1 MTSTSDESG
10 LERVTSAVMLAA
22 FWVAFATLA
31 VGLALWIAVPA
42 SDAGA
47 LCLSGGLLGLL
58 LLMPLLRLASALAT
72 AIRRR
77 DWLMFMA
84 TLAVL
89 AILGALTLR
98 DAASH

>member
-1 MTSTSDESG
+1 MTAPADESSF
-10 LERVTSAVMLAA
+10 ERVTGAVMLVV

-31 VGLALWIAVPA
+31 VGLTIWITVPA
-42 SDAGA
+42 SDAGD
-47 LCLSGGLLGLL
+47 LYLSAGLLGL
-58 LLMPLLRLASALAT
+58 LLMPLLRLGWTLAT

>member
-1 MTSTSDESG
+1 
-10 LERVTSAVMLAA
+10 
-22 FWVAFATLA
+22 
-31 VGLALWIAVPA
+31 VPA

-58 LLMPLLRLASALAT
+58 LMPLLRLASTLAT

-77 DWLMFMA
+77 DWLLCMA

-98 DAASH
+98 HAASQ

>member
-1 MTSTSDESG
+1 MTAIDESSF
-10 LERVTSAVMLAA
+10 ERVTGAVMLVA

-31 VGLALWIAVPA
+31 LGLAIWIAAPG

-47 LCLSGGLLGLL
+47 LYLSGGLLGLL
-58 LLMPLLRLASALAT
+58 LMPLLRLAWTLAT
-72 AIRRR
+72 AIRQR

-98 DAASH
+98 DAATH